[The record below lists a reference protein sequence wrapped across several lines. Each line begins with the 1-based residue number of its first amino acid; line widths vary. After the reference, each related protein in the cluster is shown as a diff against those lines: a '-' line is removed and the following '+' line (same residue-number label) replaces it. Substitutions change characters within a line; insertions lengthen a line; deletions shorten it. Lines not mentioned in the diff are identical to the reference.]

1 MSLQRRVAR
10 LEQAI
15 TPDSDAVNDRLWRE
29 TLNNISKV
37 YGNGQPVS
45 DTRPAPTREEVDA
58 IIAQAYAETAL

>member
-15 TPDSDAVNDRLWRE
+15 TPDSDAVNDRRWRE

-37 YGNGQPVS
+37 YGDGQPVS
-45 DTRPAPTREEVDA
+45 DTKPVPTREEVGA
-58 IIAQAYAETAL
+58 IIAQAYVENEI